1 MHNWHGSIQIMHFG
15 SKVAALRG
23 IVQIVVRLSEEIIH
37 AIEVVHVAGS
47 RPRLSGAVASVPT
60 AEPVDVAAPAAQ
72 HRAGCSSGGVTP
84 IARWGQPVRGAGVS
98 VQAAG
103 SSAYRASV
111 SQYVSVRRRPLLP
124 VVVPLGVQSEVLLD
138 SAVVPQR
145 VPEQSPGA
153 GEADELLLEAPVA
166 QRHASLALDPLDGVE
181 EFHLPVDHH
190 VGDARGCATV
200 DAHGAVYEHGA
211 AVPLGAVQITE
222 GLVEVTRDV
231 VTLVVVGLEL
241 IVLDPVSGV
250 RGQLRE
256 GSRAFVSGA
265 VEDVSDTE
273 TPQ

>member
-1 MHNWHGSIQIMHFG
+1 MHNWHDSIQIMHFG
-15 SKVAALRG
+15 SNVAALRG

-37 AIEVVHVAGS
+37 AIEVVHIAGS
-47 RPRLSGAVASVPT
+47 RSCLSSAVASVPA
-60 AEPVDVAAPAAQ
+60 AEPVDIAASPAQ
-72 HRAGCSSGGVTP
+72 HSAACTSGGVTP
-84 IARWGQPVRGAGVS
+84 IAGWCKPVRGAGVS
-98 VQAAG
+98 VQATG

-111 SQYVSVRRRPLLP
+111 SQFVSVRRRPLLP
-124 VVVPLGVQSEVLLD
+124 VVVPLCVQAEVLLD

-250 RGQLRE
+250 RR
-256 GSRAFVSGA
+256 
-265 VEDVSDTE
+265 
-273 TPQ
+273 